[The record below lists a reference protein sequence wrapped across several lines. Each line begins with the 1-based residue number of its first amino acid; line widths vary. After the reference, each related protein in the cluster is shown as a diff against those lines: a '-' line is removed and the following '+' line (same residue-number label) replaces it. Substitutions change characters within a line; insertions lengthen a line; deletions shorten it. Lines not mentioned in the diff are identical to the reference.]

1 MNKIFLTG
9 SNGFIGSYLINY
21 LKNDYDFFCYRKG
34 ERIVITQDIVI
45 HLAGKAH
52 DLKNVTDPS
61 DYYMNNTDFTK
72 NVFDEFL
79 ISNARIFI
87 FTSSVKAVTDNY
99 CGVLTEETTCNP
111 STHYGKSKLL
121 AEQYILSK
129 EIPKNKF
136 VFILR
141 PTMIHG
147 PGNKG
152 NFNLLF
158 QFVKKGMPWPLGI
171 FQNKRSFCSIDN
183 FCYVIKELATNPN
196 LISGI
201 YNVSDDH
208 SVSTNEVIELMSQ
221 SLKKKIHILK
231 LPKPFIKIFIF
242 FIKYI
247 YKDINLENLEKLI
260 TNFEVSNSKL
270 KNLINK
276 PLPINAKDGLMK
288 TFNSFISI

>member
-1 MNKIFLTG
+1 
-9 SNGFIGSYLINY
+9 
-21 LKNDYDFFCYRKG
+21 
-34 ERIVITQDIVI
+34 
-45 HLAGKAH
+45 
-52 DLKNVTDPS
+52 
-61 DYYMNNTDFTK
+61 
-72 NVFDEFL
+72 
-79 ISNARIFI
+79 
-87 FTSSVKAVTDNY
+87 
-99 CGVLTEETTCNP
+99 
-111 STHYGKSKLL
+111 
-121 AEQYILSK
+121 
-129 EIPKNKF
+129 
-136 VFILR
+136 
-141 PTMIHG
+141 
-147 PGNKG
+147 
-152 NFNLLF
+152 
-158 QFVKKGMPWPLGI
+158 MPWPLGI

-183 FCYVIKELATNPN
+183 FCYVIKELATNLN

-231 LPKPFIKIFIF
+231 LPKPFINFFIF

>member
-21 LKNDYDFFCYRKG
+21 LKNDYDFFCYQKG
-34 ERIVITQDIVI
+34 ERILITQDIVI

-52 DLKNVTDPS
+52 DLKNVSDPS
-61 DYYMNNTDFTK
+61 DYYMNNTEFTK
-72 NVFDEFL
+72 SVFDEFL

-99 CGVLTEETTCNP
+99 CRVLTEETTCNP

-183 FCYVIKELATNPN
+183 FCFVIKELATNPN

-208 SVSTNEVIELMSQ
+208 SVSTNEVVELMSQ
-221 SLKKKIHILK
+221 SLKKKTYILK
-231 LPKPFIKIFIF
+231 LPKPFIKILIY

-260 TNFEVSNSKL
+260 ANFEVSNSKL

-276 PLPINAKDGLMK
+276 PLPINAKEGLSK